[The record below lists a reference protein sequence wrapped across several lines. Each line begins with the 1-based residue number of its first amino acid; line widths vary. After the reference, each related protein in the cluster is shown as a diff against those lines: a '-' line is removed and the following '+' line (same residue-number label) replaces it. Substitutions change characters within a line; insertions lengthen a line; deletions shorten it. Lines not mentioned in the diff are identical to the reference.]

1 MNPVGDDIKSTAS
14 SLRMFKV
21 VSLHTLFVF
30 SVHVFVKITHVVGL
44 ASQMF
49 APAMLRGSS
58 LTGRK
63 VFEGTSW
70 KHSCGLQSREG
81 TSGNMK
87 QKVCIHGWAFTSQF
101 IPELSGNV
109 MFHINFAGAYLHSRS
124 PPWMYNIWCVAQLSE
139 QQGWNKTWISYN
151 AACRW
156 NYICDAVL
164 SRPPSHGHISGILPT
179 NGWLPKPASCAEVSL
194 FSMRCLFVYC
204 CGAFKGSTII
214 SSSTARLGVCGS
226 GRSNISPMC
235 FSQGVGS

>member
-1 MNPVGDDIKSTAS
+1 MNPVGDDIKSTIS
-14 SLRMFKV
+14 LLRMLKV

-30 SVHVFVKITHVVGL
+30 SVYVFVKITHVVGL
-44 ASQMF
+44 TSQMF
-49 APAMLRGSS
+49 APAMLHGSS

-70 KHSCGLQSREG
+70 KHSCGLQSRKG

-101 IPELSGNV
+101 ILELSGNV

-124 PPWMYNIWCVAQLSE
+124 PLWIYNIWCVTQLSE
-139 QQGWNKTWISYN
+139 QQGWNKAWISYD

-164 SRPPSHGHISGILPT
+164 SRPPSHGHISGIVCQSRCPVSSSLPT
-179 NGWLPKPASCAEVSL
+179 VGFLSQRPVPKFRFSAWDAFL
-194 FSMRCLFVYC
+194 FIVVMHLK
-204 CGAFKGSTII
+204 A
-214 SSSTARLGVCGS
+214 A
-226 GRSNISPMC
+226 
-235 FSQGVGS
+235 Q